1 MVDECFD
8 PEVETRPWGEVVSRQ
23 RELLPGYLDRLAAGV
38 PFFRD
43 RLAGL
48 DVGRAGAPAV
58 WADLPFTTKED
69 LRAAQADA
77 DPGQPLGA
85 LQAVPLDDVVQV
97 LASSGTTGTPVFFG
111 LTEADRQA
119 WLHSIATM
127 FFTAGIRRT
136 SRVALTTGMPLV
148 AGGMPYADA
157 VRHIGATLVWVG
169 GQTPTRMAT
178 ILDRLGVDTFIGT
191 ASYATF
197 AAQRFGEA
205 LGRSAAGT
213 AMRTII
219 AGGGPGLGG
228 PTTRARLAG
237 DWGAT
242 RISEIMGLGDVMP
255 GLWGECP
262 EGGGMHFT
270 GARNVFVELIDPGDG
285 SPLPWEEGVDGEAV
299 YTPFTRQATP
309 VVRFRSRDH
318 LHVTAG
324 TCPCGRTS
332 PRIRCVGRTD
342 DMLIYKAMNVFPSA
356 IREVVLEECPGEV
369 AGPMRI
375 RKDHATQVRFDDPLP
390 LEVELARP
398 VEGGADALRRRIE
411 ESVRDRLRVRV
422 AVELLDRG
430 SIPVGEY
437 KNALTYV
444 AEESSRS

>member
-1 MVDECFD
+1 MADEYFD
-8 PEVETRPWGEVVSRQ
+8 PELETRPWAELLHWQ
-23 RELLPGYLDRLAAGV
+23 RSQLPGYLHRVAATVPVFRKRLADLDL
-38 PFFRD
+38 D
-43 RLAGL
+43 RAAEVWS
-48 DVGRAGAPAV
+48 DV
-58 WADLPFTTKED
+58 PFTTKDD

-77 DPGQPLGA
+77 DPEQPLGQ
-85 LQAVPLDDVVQV
+85 LQAVPMDDVVQV

-111 LTEADRQA
+111 LTDADRQA

-127 FFTAGIRRT
+127 FFTAGVRRT

-169 GQTPTRMAT
+169 GQTPARMAT
-178 ILDRLGVDTFIGT
+178 ILDRLAVDTFIGT

-197 AAQRFGEA
+197 AAGRVGEA
-205 LGRSAAGT
+205 LGRPAADS

-219 AGGGPGLGG
+219 AGGEPGLAE
-228 PTTRARLAG
+228 PTTRARLAAE
-237 DWGAT
+237 WGAA
-242 RISEIMGLGDVMP
+242 RISEVMGLGDVLP
-255 GLWGECP
+255 GLWAECP

-270 GARNVFVELIDPGDG
+270 GGRNVLVELIDPATGT
-285 SPLPWEEGVDGEAV
+285 PVPWEQGADGEAV
-299 YTPFTRQATP
+299 YTPFTRQAPP

-318 LHVTAG
+318 LHVEAD

-356 IREVVLEECPGEV
+356 IREVVLTEFARHV

-375 RKDHATQVRFDDPLP
+375 RKQHAAQVRFDDPLP

-398 VEGGADALRRRIE
+398 ADSDAEALRHRIE
-411 ESVRDRLRVRV
+411 ESIRERLRVRV

-444 AEESSRS
+444 GEDATRP

>member
-1 MVDECFD
+1 MADQYFD
-8 PEVETRPWGEVVSRQ
+8 ADLETRPWQEVLAWQ
-23 RELLPGYLDRLAAGV
+23 RDQLPDYLTRLCAGV

-48 DVGRAGAPAV
+48 DAGDAADPTTWSAV
-58 WADLPFTTKED
+58 PFTTKDD
-69 LRAAQADA
+69 LRAAQAEA
-77 DPGQPLGA
+77 DPAQPLGR
-85 LQAVPLDDVVQV
+85 LQAVPMSDVVQV

-127 FFTAGIRRT
+127 FFTAGIRPT
-136 SRVALTTGMPLV
+136 STVALTTGMPLV

-169 GQTPTRMAT
+169 GQTPARMAT
-178 ILDRLGVDTFIGT
+178 ILDRLAVDTFIGT

-197 AAQRFGEA
+197 AARRFSEA
-205 LGRSAAGT
+205 LGRAAAET
-213 AMRTII
+213 AMRTVI
-219 AGGGPGLGG
+219 AGGEPGLGE
-228 PTTRARLAG
+228 PTIRARVASE
-237 DWGAT
+237 WGAD
-242 RISEIMGLGDVMP
+242 RISEVMGLGDVLP
-255 GLWGECP
+255 GLWAECA

-270 GARNVFVELIDPGDG
+270 GTRNVFVELIDPADG
-285 SPLPWEEGVDGEAV
+285 SAVPWTEGADGEAV

-318 LHVTAG
+318 LHVEAVS
-324 TCPCGRTS
+324 CPCGRTS

-356 IREVVLEECPGEV
+356 IREVVLEECAGDV

-375 RKDHATQVRFDDPLP
+375 RKQYAAQVRFDEPLP

-398 VEGGADALRRRIE
+398 AGADADGLRARIE
-411 ESVRDRLRVRV
+411 ESVRERLRVRV

-430 SIPVGEY
+430 RIPVGEY

-444 AEESSRS
+444 AEETSHP

>member
-1 MVDECFD
+1 MADQYFD
-8 PEVETRPWGEVVSRQ
+8 PELETRPWPAVLAWQ
-23 RELLPGYLDRLAAGV
+23 REQLPAYLTRLTGV
-38 PFFRD
+38 PLYRE
-43 RLAGL
+43 RLAGV
-48 DVGRAGAPAV
+48 DVAGATVAEA
-58 WADLPFTTKED
+58 WAQVPFTTKDD
-69 LRAAQADA
+69 LRAAQADV
-77 DPGQPLGA
+77 DPARPLGK
-85 LQAVPLDDVVQV
+85 LQGVPTVDVVQV

-127 FFTAGIRRT
+127 FFTAGVRPESI
-136 SRVALTTGMPLV
+136 VALTTGMPLV

-157 VRHIGATLVWVG
+157 VRQIGATLVWVG
-169 GQTPTRMAT
+169 GQTPARMAT
-178 ILDRLGVDTFIGT
+178 IFDRLSVDTFIGT

-197 AAQRFGEA
+197 AASRFAEA
-205 LGRSAAGT
+205 LGRPAAGT

-219 AGGGPGLGG
+219 AGGEPGLGE
-228 PTTRARLAG
+228 PSIRTRLTA

-255 GLWGECP
+255 GLWAECP

-270 GARNVFVELIDPGDG
+270 GGRNVFVELIDPATGA
-285 SPLPWEEGVDGEAV
+285 PVPWEAGADGEAV

-318 LHVTAG
+318 LHVEAD

-356 IREVVLEECPGEV
+356 IREVVLEEYAAEV
-369 AGPMRI
+369 AGPMRV

-398 VEGGADALRRRIE
+398 LGSEADGLRRRIE
-411 ESVRDRLRVRV
+411 ESVRERLRVRV

-437 KNALTYV
+437 KNALTYT
-444 AEESSRS
+444 AERNSHP

>member
-1 MVDECFD
+1 MADEYFD
-8 PEVETRPWGEVVSRQ
+8 PEFETRPWPELLGWQ
-23 RELLPGYLDRLAAGV
+23 RDQLPGYLSRLAAAVPFYGDRLTGVDTDRAGEADVWAGV
-38 PFFRD
+38 PF
-43 RLAGL
+43 
-48 DVGRAGAPAV
+48 
-58 WADLPFTTKED
+58 TTKDD

-77 DPGQPLGA
+77 RPEQPLGD
-85 LQAVPLDDVVQV
+85 LQAVPMADVVQV

-111 LTEADRQA
+111 LTDADRQA

-136 SRVALTTGMPLV
+136 STVALTTGMPLV

-169 GQTPTRMAT
+169 GQTPARMAT
-178 ILDRLGVDTFIGT
+178 ILDRLAVDTFIGT

-205 LGRSAAGT
+205 LGRPATGT
-213 AMRTII
+213 AVRTVI
-219 AGGGPGLGG
+219 AGGEPGLGE
-228 PTTRARLAG
+228 PTIRARLTRE
-237 DWGAT
+237 WGAT
-242 RISEIMGLGDVMP
+242 RISEVMGLGDVLP
-255 GLWGECP
+255 GLWAECP

-270 GARNVFVELIDPGDG
+270 GGRNVFVELIDPADG
-285 SPLPWEEGVDGEAV
+285 SPVPWEAGLDGEAV

-318 LHVTAG
+318 LNVEATS
-324 TCPCGRTS
+324 CPCGRTS

-356 IREVVLEECPGEV
+356 IREVVLDEYAADV

-375 RKDHATQVRFDDPLP
+375 RKQSATQVRFDDPLP
-390 LEVELARP
+390 LEVELARSP
-398 VEGGADALRRRIE
+398 SDAEALRRRIE
-411 ESVRDRLRVRV
+411 GSVRERLRVRV

-430 SIPVGEY
+430 AIPVGEY

-444 AEESSRS
+444 AEETSRS

>member
-1 MVDECFD
+1 MADQCFD
-8 PEVETRPWGEVVSRQ
+8 PEIETRPWP
-23 RELLPGYLDRLAAGV
+23 ELLTWQRDRLPGQLSRLAETV
-38 PFFRD
+38 PLFQE

-48 DVGRAGAPAV
+48 DIGQAGSPGAWSAV
-58 WADLPFTTKED
+58 PFTTKDD

-77 DPGQPLGA
+77 GPEQPLGA
-85 LQAVPLDDVVQV
+85 LQAVPMADVVQV

-111 LTEADRQA
+111 LTEPDRQA

-127 FFTAGIRRT
+127 FFTAGVRPT

-148 AGGMPYADA
+148 AGGLPYADA

-169 GQTPTRMAT
+169 GQTPARTAT

-197 AAQRFGEA
+197 AAARFGEA
-205 LGRSAAGT
+205 LGRPAAGT

-219 AGGGPGLGG
+219 AGGEPGLGEA
-228 PTTRARLAG
+228 TIRDQLARE
-237 DWGAT
+237 WGAA

-255 GLWGECP
+255 GLWAECP

-270 GARNVFVELIDPGDG
+270 GGRHVFVELIDPADG
-285 SPLPWEEGVDGEAV
+285 SSVPWEDDAHGEAV

-318 LHVTAG
+318 LRVQSRR
-324 TCPCGRTS
+324 CPCGRTS

-356 IREVVLEECPGEV
+356 IREVVLDEYAAHV

-375 RKDHATQVRFDDPLP
+375 RKQSATQVRFDDPLP

-398 VEGGADALRRRIE
+398 PSDAGALRQRIE
-411 ESVRDRLRVRV
+411 ESIRERLRVRV

-444 AEESSRS
+444 REETGRP

>member
-1 MVDECFD
+1 MADEYFD
-8 PEVETRPWGEVVSRQ
+8 SEIETRPWSDVLAWQ
-23 RELLPGYLDRLAAGV
+23 RSQLPGFLDRLSASL
-38 PFFRD
+38 PLFRE

-48 DVGRAGAPAV
+48 DPCRADEPEVFAAV
-58 WADLPFTTKED
+58 PFTTKDD
-69 LRAAQADA
+69 LRGAQADL
-77 DPGQPLGA
+77 DPERPLGE
-85 LQAVPLDDVVQV
+85 LQAVPMAEVVQV

-127 FFTAGIRRT
+127 FFTAGVRRE

-169 GQTPTRMAT
+169 GQTPARTAT
-178 ILDRLGVDTFIGT
+178 ILDRLAVDTFIGT

-205 LGRSAAGT
+205 LGRPAAGT
-213 AMRTII
+213 AVRTII
-219 AGGGPGLGG
+219 AGGEPGLGE
-228 PTTRARLAG
+228 PTIRTRLAQ
-237 DWGAT
+237 DWGAE
-242 RISEIMGLGDVMP
+242 RISEVMGLGDVMS
-255 GLWGECP
+255 GLWAECP

-270 GARNVFVELIDPGDG
+270 GARNVLVELVDPADG
-285 SPLPWEEGVDGEAV
+285 SPVPWSDGAEGEAV

-309 VVRFRSRDH
+309 VLRFRSRDH
-318 LHVTAG
+318 LHVEST

-356 IREVVLEECPGEV
+356 IREVVLDECADDL

-375 RKDHATQVRFDDPLP
+375 RKQSAAQVRFDDPLP
-390 LEVELARP
+390 LEVELAGSP
-398 VEGGADALRRRIE
+398 SDADALRHRIE
-411 ESVRDRLRVRV
+411 QSIRERLRVRV
-422 AVELLDRG
+422 AVELLAPG
-430 SIPVGEY
+430 AIPVGEY

-444 AEESSRS
+444 AEEAARP

>member
-1 MVDECFD
+1 MADEYFD
-8 PEVETRPWGEVVSRQ
+8 AEVETRPWP
-23 RELLPGYLDRLAAGV
+23 ELLTWQRDHLPAHLSTLADTVPFYGDRLAEV
-38 PFFRD
+38 DVD
-43 RLAGL
+43 RASGS
-48 DVGRAGAPAV
+48 DV
-58 WADLPFTTKED
+58 WAQVPFTTKDD
-69 LRAAQADA
+69 LRGAQADA
-77 DPGQPLGA
+77 DTEHPLGR
-85 LQAVPLDDVVQV
+85 LQAVPMADVVQV

-111 LTEADRQA
+111 LTDADRQT

-127 FFTAGIRRT
+127 FFTAGVRRT

-169 GQTPTRMAT
+169 GQTPARMAT
-178 ILDRLGVDTFIGT
+178 ILDRLAVDTFIGT

-197 AAQRFGEA
+197 AAERFGEA
-205 LGRSAAGT
+205 LGRPAT
-213 AMRTII
+213 DTTMRTII
-219 AGGGPGLGG
+219 AGGEPGLGE
-228 PTTRARLAG
+228 PIIRERLVR

-242 RISEIMGLGDVMP
+242 RISEVMGLGDVMP
-255 GLWGECP
+255 GLWAECP

-270 GARNVFVELIDPGDG
+270 GGRNVFVELIDPAEG
-285 SPLPWEEGVDGEAV
+285 STVPWEAGADGEAV

-309 VVRFRSRDH
+309 VLRFRSRDH
-318 LHVTAG
+318 LDVQATS
-324 TCPCGRTS
+324 CPCGRTS

-356 IREVVLEECPGEV
+356 IREVVLDEYAGDV

-375 RKDHATQVRFDDPLP
+375 RKQTATQVRFDDPLP

-398 VEGGADALRRRIE
+398 TSDAEALRRRIE

-422 AVELLDRG
+422 SVELLDRG
-430 SIPVGEY
+430 AIPVGEY

-444 AEESSRS
+444 AEETSRS

>member
-1 MVDECFD
+1 MADEYFD
-8 PEVETRPWGEVVSRQ
+8 PEVETRPWA
-23 RELLPGYLDRLAAGV
+23 ELLAAQHAQLPGYLARLARVA
-38 PFFRD
+38 PLFTE
-43 RLAGL
+43 RLTGL
-48 DVGRAGAPAV
+48 DLERAGAERV
-58 WADLPFTTKED
+58 WAEVPFTTKED
-69 LRAAQADA
+69 LRAAQADV
-77 DPGQPLGA
+77 DPERPLGA
-85 LQAVPLDDVVQV
+85 LQAVPTADVVQV
-97 LASSGTTGTPVFFG
+97 LASSGTTGAPVFFG

-119 WLHSIATM
+119 WLQSIATM
-127 FFTAGIRRT
+127 FFTTGVRRT

-148 AGGMPYADA
+148 AGGMPFADA

-169 GQTPTRMAT
+169 GQTPARMAT
-178 ILDRLGVDTFIGT
+178 IFDRLGVDTFIGT

-197 AAQRFGEA
+197 AAQRLGEA
-205 LGRSAAGT
+205 LGRPASRS

-219 AGGGPGLGG
+219 AGGEPGLGE
-228 PTTRARLAG
+228 PTTRARLI
-237 DWGAT
+237 DEWGAE
-242 RISEIMGLGDVMP
+242 RVSEVMGLGDVMP

-270 GARNVFVELIDPGDG
+270 GARNVLVELIDPATGALVD
-285 SPLPWEEGVDGEAV
+285 WEPGAHGEAV

-318 LHVTAG
+318 LHVEAVS
-324 TCPCGRTS
+324 CPCGRTS

-356 IREVVLEECPGEV
+356 IREVVLTEFAEQV

-375 RKDHATQVRFDDPLP
+375 RKQTAAQVRFDDPLP

-398 VEGGADALRRRIE
+398 AGADREALRTRIE
-411 ESVRDRLRVRV
+411 ESVRERLRVRV

-430 SIPVGEY
+430 AIPVGEY

-444 AEESSRS
+444 AEEPVRS

>member
-1 MVDECFD
+1 M
-8 PEVETRPWGEVVSRQ
+8 
-23 RELLPGYLDRLAAGV
+23 
-38 PFFRD
+38 
-43 RLAGL
+43 
-48 DVGRAGAPAV
+48 
-58 WADLPFTTKED
+58 
-69 LRAAQADA
+69 
-77 DPGQPLGA
+77 
-85 LQAVPLDDVVQV
+85 DDVVQV

-169 GQTPTRMAT
+169 GQTPARMAT

-205 LGRSAAGT
+205 LGRSAADT
-213 AMRTII
+213 AMRTVI
-219 AGGGPGLGG
+219 AGGEPGLGE
-228 PTTRARLAG
+228 PTIRARLARE
-237 DWGAT
+237 WGVT
-242 RISEIMGLGDVMP
+242 RISEIMGLGDVLP
-255 GLWGECP
+255 GLWAECP

-270 GARNVFVELIDPGDG
+270 GARHVFVELIDPVDG
-285 SPLPWEEGVDGEAV
+285 SPVPWAAGADGEAV
-299 YTPFTRQATP
+299 YTPFTREATP

-318 LHVTAG
+318 LHVEAT

-332 PRIRCVGRTD
+332 PRVRCVGRTD

-356 IREVVLEECPGEV
+356 IREVVLEECAGEV

-375 RKDHATQVRFDDPLP
+375 RKAHATQVRFDDPLP

-398 VEGGADALRRRIE
+398 VGNEADALRRRIE
-411 ESVRDRLRVRV
+411 ESVRERLRVRV

-437 KNALTYV
+437 KNSLTYT
-444 AEESSRS
+444 AERTTSP

>member
-1 MVDECFD
+1 MADEYFD
-8 PEVETRPWGEVVSRQ
+8 REIETRPWP
-23 RELLPGYLDRLAAGV
+23 ELLDWQRDQLAGHLAGLATAV
-38 PFFRD
+38 PFYGE
-43 RLAGL
+43 RLAGV
-48 DVGRAGAPAV
+48 DVGRVGTPDV
-58 WADLPFTTKED
+58 WTGVPFTTKDD

-77 DPGQPLGA
+77 DPEQPLGD
-85 LQAVPLDDVVQV
+85 LQAVPMVDVVQV

-119 WLHSIATM
+119 WVHSIATM

-169 GQTPTRMAT
+169 GQTPARMAT
-178 ILDRLGVDTFIGT
+178 ILDRLAVDTFIGT

-197 AAQRFGEA
+197 AAQRLGEA
-205 LGRSAAGT
+205 LGRSAADT
-213 AMRTII
+213 AMSTII
-219 AGGGPGLGG
+219 AGGEPGLGE
-228 PTTRARLAG
+228 PTIRHRLTQ
-237 DWGAT
+237 DWGAA
-242 RISEIMGLGDVMP
+242 RISEVMGLGDVMS
-255 GLWGECP
+255 GLWAECP

-270 GARNVFVELIDPGDG
+270 GGRHVFVELVDPADG
-285 SPLPWEEGVDGEAV
+285 SSVPWEAGADGEAV

-318 LHVTAG
+318 LSVTA
-324 TCPCGRTS
+324 TACPCGRTS
-332 PRIRCVGRTD
+332 PRIRCIGRTD

-356 IREVVLEECPGEV
+356 IREVVLDEYAADV

-375 RKDHATQVRFDDPLP
+375 RKEFAAQVRFDEPLP
-390 LEVELARP
+390 LELELARP
-398 VEGGADALRRRIE
+398 PSDAEALRRRIE
-411 ESVRDRLRVRV
+411 QSVRERLRVRV

-430 SIPVGEY
+430 AIPVGEY

-444 AEESSRS
+444 AETASSP

>member
-1 MVDECFD
+1 MADAFFD
-8 PEVETRPWGEVVSRQ
+8 PQLETWAWPEVQAWQ
-23 RELLPGYLDRLAAGV
+23 RAQLPAYLARLAEV
-38 PFFRD
+38 PFYRE
-43 RLAGL
+43 RLSGL
-48 DVGRAGAPAV
+48 DLIRAGS
-58 WADLPFTTKED
+58 WADVPFTTKED
-69 LRAAQADA
+69 LRAAQADV
-77 DPGQPLGA
+77 DPARPLGE
-85 LQAVPLDDVVQV
+85 LQAVPTADLVQV

-127 FFTAGIRRT
+127 FFTAGVRPE
-136 SRVALTTGMPLV
+136 SVVALTTGMPLV

-169 GQTPTRMAT
+169 GQTPARMAA
-178 ILDRLGVDTFIGT
+178 ILDRLSVDTFIGT

-197 AAQRFGEA
+197 AAARFADA
-205 LGRSAAGT
+205 LGQSAKET
-213 AMRTII
+213 AVRTII
-219 AGGGPGLGG
+219 AGGEPGLGE
-228 PTTRARLAG
+228 PTIRARLTE

-242 RISEIMGLGDVMP
+242 RISEVMGLGDVMP
-255 GLWGECP
+255 GLWAECP

-270 GARNVFVELIDPGDG
+270 GGRHVFVELIDPATGA
-285 SPLPWEEGVDGEAV
+285 PVPWTADADGEAV
-299 YTPFTRQATP
+299 YTPFTRHATP

-318 LHVTAG
+318 LHVEADS
-324 TCPCGRTS
+324 CACGRTS
-332 PRIRCVGRTD
+332 PRVRCVGRTD

-356 IREVVLEECPGEV
+356 IREIVLENFARDV

-375 RKDHATQVRFDDPLP
+375 RKQHAAQVRFDDPLP

-398 VEGGADALRRRIE
+398 AGGDADALRHRIE
-411 ESVRDRLRVRV
+411 ESIRERLRVRV

-444 AEESSRS
+444 PEESRP

>member
-1 MVDECFD
+1 MADEYFD
-8 PEVETRPWGEVVSRQ
+8 PEIETQPWPDLLTLQRQ
-23 RELLPGYLDRLAAGV
+23 RLPGFLSRLADAV
-38 PFFRD
+38 PFYAN
-43 RLAGL
+43 RLTGVDL
-48 DVGRAGAPAV
+48 GRAASPQV
-58 WADLPFTTKED
+58 WADVPFTSKDD
-69 LRAAQADA
+69 LRDAQADA
-77 DPGQPLGA
+77 SPERPLGD
-85 LQAVPLDDVVQV
+85 LQAVAMADVVQV

-111 LTEADRQA
+111 LTEPDRQA

-148 AGGMPYADA
+148 AGGMPYADS

-169 GQTPTRMAT
+169 GQTPARMAT
-178 ILDRLGVDTFIGT
+178 ILDRLQVDTFIGT

-205 LGRSAAGT
+205 LGRPAADT
-213 AMRTII
+213 PMRTII
-219 AGGGPGLGG
+219 AGGEPGLGE
-228 PTTRARLAG
+228 PTIRERLARE
-237 DWGAT
+237 WGAT
-242 RISEIMGLGDVMP
+242 RISEVMGLGDVLP
-255 GLWGECP
+255 GLWAECP

-270 GARNVFVELIDPGDG
+270 GGRNVFVELIDPVDG
-285 SPLPWEEGVDGEAV
+285 SSVPWEEGADGEAV

-318 LHVTAG
+318 LHVQAD

-356 IREVVLEECPGEV
+356 IREVVLEEYAADV

-375 RKDHATQVRFDDPLP
+375 RKRSAAQVRFDEPLP
-390 LEVELARP
+390 LEVELTRP
-398 VEGGADALRRRIE
+398 RSDTDALRRRIE
-411 ESVRDRLRVRV
+411 ESVRERLRVRV

-430 SIPVGEY
+430 AIPVGEY

-444 AEESSRS
+444 AEEGRAPA

>member
-1 MVDECFD
+1 MADEYFD
-8 PEVETRPWGEVVSRQ
+8 REIETRPWP
-23 RELLPGYLDRLAAGV
+23 ELLDWQRDQLAGHLAGLATAV
-38 PFFRD
+38 PFYGE
-43 RLAGL
+43 RLAGV
-48 DVGRAGAPAV
+48 DVGRVGTPDV
-58 WADLPFTTKED
+58 WTGVPFTTKDD

-77 DPGQPLGA
+77 DPEQPLGD
-85 LQAVPLDDVVQV
+85 LQAVPMVDVVQV

-119 WLHSIATM
+119 WVHSIATM

-169 GQTPTRMAT
+169 GQTPARMAT
-178 ILDRLGVDTFIGT
+178 ILDRLAVDTFIGT

-197 AAQRFGEA
+197 AAQRLGEA
-205 LGRSAAGT
+205 LGRSAADT
-213 AMRTII
+213 AMSTII
-219 AGGGPGLGG
+219 AGGEPGLGE
-228 PTTRARLAG
+228 PTIRHRLTQ
-237 DWGAT
+237 DWGAA
-242 RISEIMGLGDVMP
+242 RISEVMGLGDVMS
-255 GLWGECP
+255 GLWAECP

-270 GARNVFVELIDPGDG
+270 GGRHVFVELVDPADG
-285 SPLPWEEGVDGEAV
+285 SSVPWEAGADGEAV

-318 LHVTAG
+318 LSVTA
-324 TCPCGRTS
+324 TACPCGRTS
-332 PRIRCVGRTD
+332 PRIRCIGRTD

-356 IREVVLEECPGEV
+356 IREVVLDEYAADV

-375 RKDHATQVRFDDPLP
+375 RKEFAAQVRFDEPLP
-390 LEVELARP
+390 LELELARP
-398 VEGGADALRRRIE
+398 PSDAEALRRRIE
-411 ESVRDRLRVRV
+411 QSVRERLRVRV

-430 SIPVGEY
+430 AIPVGEY

-444 AEESSRS
+444 AETTSSP

>member
-1 MVDECFD
+1 MADECFD
-8 PEVETRPWGEVVSRQ
+8 PEVETRPWTQVLDGQ
-23 RELLPGYLDRLAAGV
+23 REQLPGFLARLGGAV
-38 PFFRD
+38 PFFGD
-43 RLAGL
+43 RLAGV
-48 DVGRAGAPAV
+48 DVARAASPAV
-58 WADLPFTTKED
+58 WADVPFTTKED
-69 LRAAQADA
+69 LRVAQADA
-77 DPGQPLGA
+77 SPTRPLGE
-85 LQAVPLDDVVQV
+85 LQAVPMDDVVQV

-127 FFTAGIRRT
+127 FFTAGVRRS

-157 VRHIGATLVWVG
+157 VRHTGATLVWVG
-169 GQTPTRMAT
+169 GQTPARMAT
-178 ILDRLGVDTFIGT
+178 ILDRLAVDTFIGT

-205 LGRSAAGT
+205 LGRPAADT

-219 AGGGPGLGG
+219 AGGEPGLGE
-228 PTTRARLAG
+228 PTTRARLMD
-237 DWGAT
+237 DWGAS
-242 RISEIMGLGDVMP
+242 RISEVMGLGDVMP

-270 GARNVFVELIDPGDG
+270 GARHVHVELIDPADG
-285 SPLPWEEGVDGEAV
+285 SPVPWEEGATGEAV

-318 LHVTAG
+318 LHVEAVS
-324 TCPCGRTS
+324 CPCGRTS

-356 IREVVLEECPGEV
+356 IREVVLDEYAAHV

-375 RKDHATQVRFDDPLP
+375 RKQTASQVRFDEPLP

-398 VEGGADALRRRIE
+398 ETDAEALRHRIE
-411 ESVRDRLRVRV
+411 ESIRERLRVRV

-444 AEESSRS
+444 AEGTNRP